1 MWESPPERGLAASSG
16 WGVKEAFSRDWSLI
30 GKKEQ
35 VMQRSEKK
43 MPQAE
48 GGAVPRPPARAKG
61 AGGKAETCQRVGR
74 GWLVQGNEEHG

>member
-1 MWESPPERGLAASSG
+1 
-16 WGVKEAFSRDWSLI
+16 
-30 GKKEQ
+30 
-35 VMQRSEKK
+35 MQRSERK